1 MLSAAKDP
9 KKTVGYAK
17 LNKILKFSKGLNHA
31 IIVADTREK
40 DLFPYM
46 NMQKIPSDDNNA
58 DEESKASDGGDGG
71 GIPVYSVQ
79 LTVGDFAIIYKGQIL
94 AIVERKSWADMA
106 ASLRD
111 GRSKNITKLRKARTE
126 LRARIYYLL
135 EGRRPA
141 RNSLVGRVPMKA
153 ITSHLRHI
161 QGHSD
166 GVGMLFSR
174 NLEDTS
180 LELQDLAAS
189 MLTLKSGEFGAPLED
204 DESAAVGGDP
214 AAIMMTPMEKTPD
227 HIGMLSA
234 VRGIAAH
241 SATALFDMGITLP
254 ALHRALHKTPA
265 DTTPEIWQK
274 VLSAR
279 HKDGKRVISQHKVV
293 RKAIANLSN
302 GGKKM
307 PARILTA
314 VSGISQK
321 SAKALCEMFKLGD
334 IIRNPSLLDNPK
346 KLPITKKAKETLQ
359 TLFVVPGE
367 DKKEE

>member
-1 MLSAAKDP
+1 MSSSPPAAKDP
-9 KKTVGYAK
+9 TKTAGYAK
-17 LNKILKFSKGLNHA
+17 LNKILKFSKKLSYA

-40 DLFPYM
+40 GLFPYM
-46 NMQKIPSDDNNA
+46 NMQEIPSDDQ
-58 DEESKASDGGDGG
+58 ESKASDSDNG

-79 LTVGDFAIIYKGQIL
+79 LTVGDFAIVYKGQIL

-111 GRSKNITKLRKARTE
+111 GRSKNITKLRKARTD

-161 QGHSD
+161 QGHPE

-174 NLEDTS
+174 NLEDTP

-189 MLTLKSGEFGAPLED
+189 MLTLKSGEFGAPSED
-204 DESAAVGGDP
+204 CESTAAGGDP
-214 AAIMMTPMEKTPD
+214 AAIMMTPMEETPD

-241 SATALFDMGITLP
+241 SATVLFDMGITLP
-254 ALHRALHKTPA
+254 ALHLALHKTPT
-265 DTTPEIWQK
+265 DVTPEIWQR
-274 VLSAR
+274 VLAAR

-293 RKAIANLSN
+293 RSTIANLSN

-307 PARILTA
+307 PARILAA
-314 VSGISQK
+314 VSGISPK

-346 KLPITKKAKETLQ
+346 KLPITKKAKATLQ
-359 TLFVVPGE
+359 MLFAVPDE